1 MKDLCN
7 RDETTTHV
15 SVGSA
20 GSIDMVER
28 FKAKFLKEAR
38 RMHELKH
45 SNIVGVLDIFEE
57 NGTAYYVME
66 YAENGSLVDKL
77 KREGRLAEDVAVKYI
92 LQIANALL
100 YIHNQELN
108 HLDIKPANIVLTA
121 ENKPML
127 IDFGLS
133 KHYDLATGSQTST
146 TPVGI
151 SEGYAPM
158 EQYRQGGVGTFSPEI
173 YSLGATLYKL
183 ITDITPPSAPDL
195 IDNGGF
201 TIKSLKEQG
210 LSSKVASV
218 ISKSMKISKTDRTKS
233 VQVFIAGLEGLPTS
247 PKTPIF
253 NTDDEETRP
262 LVRQEQKEA
271 EARAKAEAERRR
283 REEEES
289 KRWEENLRQKANRI
303 KQKCRPSDSAYIL
316 WAIVIEIMLLVL
328 ACIVKDDYSMS
339 IEHLFRD
346 GISSAFLPILSMVM
360 PILFICQILQAVFPP
375 HKVQRR
381 NIQKWKNEHPNDT
394 VCKYL

>member
-7 RDETTTHV
+7 RDETTSHV
-15 SVGSA
+15 SVGSS
-20 GSIDMVER
+20 GSVDMVER
-28 FKAKFLKEAR
+28 FKAKFLKEAH
-38 RMHELKH
+38 RMYELKH
-45 SNIVGVLDIFEE
+45 PNIVAVMEIFEE

-77 KREGRLAEDVAVKYI
+77 KREGRLTEDVAVKYI

-108 HLDIKPANIVLTA
+108 HLDIKPANIVLTT

-158 EQYRQGGVGTFSPEI
+158 EQYRQGGVGTFSPETDI

-183 ITDITPPSAPDL
+183 ITGITPPSAPDL

-218 ISKSMKISKTDRTKS
+218 ISKSMKIRKTDRTKN

-247 PKTPIF
+247 PKTPIPKT
-253 NTDDEETRP
+253 NDEKTRL
-262 LVRQEQKEA
+262 LVEHEQEGL
-271 EARAKAEAERRR
+271 EARAKAEAERKRK
-283 REEEES
+283 EEEERRS
-289 KRWEENLRQKANRI
+289 KGQAKNALINKIGLIGLIGLLGGFFVMGIFLLFDDDGSIPLDDPRAKYIWICFGSIMVSIILCLVWIFNENKR
-303 KQKCRPSDSAYIL
+303 
-316 WAIVIEIMLLVL
+316 VGTM
-328 ACIVKDDYSMS
+328 
-339 IEHLFRD
+339 
-346 GISSAFLPILSMVM
+346 
-360 PILFICQILQAVFPP
+360 
-375 HKVQRR
+375 
-381 NIQKWKNEHPNDT
+381 
-394 VCKYL
+394 